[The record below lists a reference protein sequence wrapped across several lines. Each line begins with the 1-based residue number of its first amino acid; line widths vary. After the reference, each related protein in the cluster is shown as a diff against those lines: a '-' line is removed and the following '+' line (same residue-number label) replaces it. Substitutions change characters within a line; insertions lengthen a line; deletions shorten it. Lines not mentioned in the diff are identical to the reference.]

1 MDLPAFKSY
10 ADRSGKSGVLAYA
23 LLPGSILLR
32 FADDR
37 YIYLYDD
44 VVPGAADVEAMRER
58 AEAGSGL
65 ATYVNQHVRG
75 RYRARLDPEA
85 S

>member
-1 MDLPAFKSY
+1 MDLPGFKPY
-10 ADRSGKSGVLAYA
+10 ANHSGQSGIRAYA
-23 LLPGSILLR
+23 LLPGAILLR

-37 YIYLYDD
+37 QVYLYDD
-44 VVPGAADVEAMRER
+44 VIPGAADVAAMREH

-65 ATYVNQHVRG
+65 ATYVNRHVRT
-75 RYRARLDPEA
+75 RYRARLDPDA